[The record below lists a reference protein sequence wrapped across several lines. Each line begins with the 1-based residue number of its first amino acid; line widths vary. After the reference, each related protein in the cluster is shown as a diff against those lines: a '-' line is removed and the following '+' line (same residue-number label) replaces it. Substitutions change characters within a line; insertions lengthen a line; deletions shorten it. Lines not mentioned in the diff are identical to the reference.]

1 MNINRNITNFEQDM
15 IMNSHIFARVQNFRY
30 LGALTILKNLINDEI
45 KSRIATG
52 NRCFYNLRQIFKS
65 TAISKTVKI
74 KIYKMKVK
82 PGVVFGSETW
92 GMAEMDMTRLGKWK
106 RKI

>member
-1 MNINRNITNFEQDM
+1 
-15 IMNSHIFARVQNFRY
+15 
-30 LGALTILKNLINDEI
+30 
-45 KSRIATG
+45 
-52 NRCFYNLRQIFKS
+52 
-65 TAISKTVKI
+65 
-74 KIYKMKVK
+74 MKVK